1 MFPTLIDRE
10 ITIMTSSLIII
21 CGLPCTGKTTLG
33 KKLAQDLS
41 LLFIS
46 RDSIKESLFDSL
58 GWSDRNWSQKLGVAS
73 YNLLYYFIDSLVS
86 KNISLIVESNF
97 LATYD
102 TQKYRNIQN
111 RYNLKI
117 AQIHCHTKGEVL
129 VERFKQRSESGERH
143 PGHVDHL
150 NYEEFKNT
158 LLKGEYKILDIES
171 TNCEIDTTD
180 FDKIDY
186 KLIIDTL
193 QSTLKL

>member
-1 MFPTLIDRE
+1 
-10 ITIMTSSLIII
+10 MTSSLIII

-33 KKLAQDLS
+33 EKLAQELS
-41 LLFIS
+41 LPFIS
-46 RDSIKESLFDSL
+46 RDSLKESLFDSL
-58 GWSDRNWSQKLGVAS
+58 GWSDREWSKKLGVAS

-97 LATYD
+97 LAAYD
-102 TQKYRNIQN
+102 TNRYRNIQN
-111 RYNLKI
+111 RYTLKI

-129 VERFKQRSESGERH
+129 IERFKQRSESGERH

-150 NYEEFKNT
+150 NYEEFQST

-171 TNCEIDTTD
+171 TNFQVDTTD

-186 KLIIDTL
+186 KFIIDTL
-193 QSTLKL
+193 QSTLNL